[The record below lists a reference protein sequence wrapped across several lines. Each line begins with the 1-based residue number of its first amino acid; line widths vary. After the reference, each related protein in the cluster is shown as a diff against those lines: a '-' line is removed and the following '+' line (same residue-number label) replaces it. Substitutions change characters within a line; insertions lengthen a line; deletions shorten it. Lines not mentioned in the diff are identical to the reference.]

1 MPRLRLKMKVIFIYQ
16 AEGKSLQRE
25 AVAIKLCESVSRIID
40 LPETVE
46 IEFANLSP
54 SVYGETILDNRFKN
68 RVRINNTLTAKEIVP
83 ALVHELIH
91 LNQTHTGLLSV
102 IRDGTYVWKNKK
114 YNFPHARQLT
124 VKEHASL
131 PWEVDVVE
139 KQQKILNEAIQ
150 LSLTKKG

>member
-1 MPRLRLKMKVIFIYQ
+1 MKVIFIYQ
-16 AEGKSLQRE
+16 AEGKSLPRE
-25 AVAIKLCESVSRIID
+25 AVAIKLCEAVSHIID

-46 IEFANLSP
+46 IEFALLGP
-54 SVYGETILDNRFKN
+54 SVYGETILDSRFKN
-68 RVRINNTLTAKEIVP
+68 RVRINNILSAKEIVP

-102 IRDGTYVWKNKK
+102 TRDGTYIWKNKK

-131 PWEVDVVE
+131 PWEVDVAE